1 MANSFQYNVKQGR
14 RKNMK
19 KLSRII
25 FGRTVIILSLFAIQI
40 AIMLALFLWMSEYI
54 NYIYGGFTLL
64 SLLTIVYI
72 INSPSNPNFKLA
84 WIVPILVIPIFG
96 TLFYIYAQMEFG
108 TKMIVS
114 SLKTI
119 RAKTNHLLVQDEDAL
134 KEVAERDPDIARV
147 AKYLMNTGKFPIYK
161 NSTAKYFPIGE
172 EAFEEMVKQL
182 KEAKHF
188 IFMEYFIIESGIMLD
203 TVVGILEQKVRE
215 GVEVRFMYDGMV
227 SLAQMPNSYTDELEK
242 MGINAKQF
250 SPIKPILST
259 SYNNRDHRKIMVI
272 DGRVAF
278 TGGINLA
285 DEYINKKKRFG
296 HWKDNAIMVKGDAVR
311 SFTLMFLQ
319 MWNVDENIPEDYER
333 YLRMPH
339 GNTHCDGYMMP
350 YGDDPFD
357 YENVGENL
365 YIDMIANAKE
375 YVHIMTP
382 YLILDDSM
390 VNAMSFAAKSGIDV
404 VVMMPHIPDKWYA
417 YALARTYYEELI
429 RAGVKI
435 YEYTPGFV
443 HSKVFVSDGMKA
455 TVGTVNLD
463 YRSLYLHFECGVYLY
478 GSEAVKEVEWD
489 FKETLKRCHLIT
501 LEEAANFGLL
511 QKIIGRFVLRLF
523 APLL

>member
-1 MANSFQYNVKQGR
+1 
-14 RKNMK
+14 MK
-19 KLSRII
+19 KLSRIL
-25 FGRTVIILSLFAIQI
+25 FGRTTIILVLFAVQI
-40 AIMLALFLWMSEYI
+40 AIMMGVFLWLSEYI
-54 NYIYGGFTLL
+54 NYVYSGFTLL

-72 INSPSNPNFKLA
+72 INSPMNPNFKMA

-108 TKMIVS
+108 TRILIS

-119 RAKTNHLLVQDEDAL
+119 RAKTAHMLQQDKDAFD
-134 KEVAERDPDIARV
+134 EVESHDQNVARL
-147 AKYLMNTGKFPIYK
+147 AKYLMNVGSYPIYK
-161 NSTAKYFPIGE
+161 NSTAKYLSIGE
-172 EAFEEMVKQL
+172 EAFEEMKAQL

-188 IFMEYFIIESGIMLD
+188 IFIEYFIIERGIMLNEIQD
-203 TVVGILEQKVRE
+203 ILAQKVRE

-227 SLAQMPNSYTDELEK
+227 SLAQMPNEYPKELEK
-242 MGINAKQF
+242 LGISAKQF

-285 DEYINKKKRFG
+285 DEYINKVKRFG
-296 HWKDNAIMVKGDAVR
+296 HWKDNAIMIKGDAVR

-319 MWNVDENIPEDYER
+319 MWNVDENNPEDYER

-339 GNTHCDGYMMP
+339 GNTNCDGYMIP
-350 YGDDPFD
+350 YGDAPFD
-357 YENVGENL
+357 NENIGENIYL
-365 YIDMIANAKE
+365 DMISNAKK
-375 YVHIMTP
+375 YVRIMTP

-390 VNAMSFAAKSGIDV
+390 VNAMSFAAKSGVEVI
-404 VVMMPHIPDKWYA
+404 VMMPHIPDKWYA

-443 HSKVFVSDGMKA
+443 HSKVFVVDGEKA

-478 GSEAVKEVEWD
+478 ASEAVKEVEWD
-489 FKETLKRCHLIT
+489 FKETLKRCHLMT
-501 LEEAANFGLL
+501 LEEAANFGLI
-511 QKIIGRFVLRLF
+511 QKFIARFVLRLF